1 MRCSALL
8 ISSAQLARSYL
19 LSSNIRSVRRGL
31 TSMQSL
37 AEESS
42 MMAKPNPVKVVVI
55 AGPTAVGKSKLAMEL
70 CDTLDGELVS
80 HSSFLKL
87 SKSR

>member
-8 ISSAQLARSYL
+8 ISSAQLARSFPI
-19 LSSNIRSVRRGL
+19 SSNIRSVSRGI

-37 AEESS
+37 ADESS
-42 MMAKPNPVKVVVI
+42 MMTKPSPVKVIVI

-70 CDTLDGELVS
+70 CEALDGEIVS
-80 HSSFLKL
+80 YS
-87 SKSR
+87 

>member
-8 ISSAQLARSYL
+8 ISSSQLARSFL

-42 MMAKPNPVKVVVI
+42 MMANPNPVKVVVI

-70 CDTLDGELVS
+70 CEALDGELVS
-80 HSSFLKL
+80 
-87 SKSR
+87 